1 MKEFLHTYIEKHRE
15 AMLRDLADFIAIPS
29 VSNDK
34 EKVAEAL
41 EFALGLGD
49 RMGFP
54 TENCLDG
61 QVGVIEMGEGD
72 ETLGILAHVD
82 VVPAGDA
89 ADWDTDPFTAVIRD
103 DKVYG
108 RGTIDDKAMIIA
120 SLYAMKAVMES
131 GVPTH
136 KKVQLILG
144 TQEEVEWTD
153 MNAYVKAYRLPDY
166 GFSPDGEYPICN
178 IEKGVADC
186 EMEFDVSEEGK
197 MPDGLFVTAIDCGI
211 AANSVPGRAT
221 AILSDGSRMI
231 AEGKAVH
238 SSQPEAGVNALFLLC
253 EKLQERGIVRN
264 KLMKLLE
271 SVTASFRDLY
281 GKDIGM
287 YSESEYYRGEYVHRN
302 VFAPT
307 IFKAVDGNAKININL
322 RFPYGVDEEEL
333 LGAMK
338 KFAEEQGGS
347 ITFWDCLPAVFVS
360 RESPF
365 LQILAEAYED
375 VTGLKNE
382 FTLAYG
388 GSYAKAMPNV
398 VSWGPLFPGE
408 EDTCHEANE
417 YISIDSLMTSTKIFA
432 QAIAG
437 IIQTEESLKQILETC

>member
-1 MKEFLHTYIEKHRE
+1 MKEVLYTYIENHRE
-15 AMLRDLADFIAIPS
+15 AMLGDFADFIAIPS
-29 VSNDK
+29 VSSDK

-41 EFALGLGD
+41 EFALKLGN
-49 RMGFP
+49 RMGFR

-61 QVGVIEMGEGD
+61 QVGVIEMGEG
-72 ETLGILAHVD
+72 EEILGILAHVD

-89 ADWDTDPFTAVIRD
+89 ADWDTDPFTAVIKD

-131 GVPTH
+131 GMPTH

-153 MNAYVKAYRLPDY
+153 MNAYVKTYPLPDY

-178 IEKGVADC
+178 IEKGVVDC
-186 EMEFDVSEEGK
+186 SMEFDISDEGK
-197 MPDGLFVTAIDCGI
+197 LPEGLFVTAIDCGI
-211 AANSVPGRAT
+211 ASNSVPGRAT
-221 AILSDGSRMI
+221 AILSDGSRVI
-231 AEGKAVH
+231 AEGKSVH
-238 SSQPEAGVNALFLLC
+238 SSQPEAGINALFLLC
-253 EKLQERGIVRN
+253 EKLQEMGIVRN
-264 KLMKLLE
+264 KLMILLE

-287 YSESEYYRGEYVHRN
+287 YSESEYYQGEYVHRN
-302 VFAPT
+302 VFTPT
-307 IFKAVDGNAKININL
+307 IFKAADGKVTLNINL

-338 KFAEEQGGS
+338 NFAESHGGC

-360 RESPF
+360 KESPF

-437 IIQTEESLKQILETC
+437 IIQMEESLK